1 VLTVLMTRRW
11 IGLTLGMLALI
22 VAFGALSYWQ
32 WQRAQR
38 AEVVPP
44 VAATEVLGLSPLAPS
59 AYATA
64 VELSGT
70 FDAAHQVLVK
80 HGDTVFWV
88 VTPLVPA
95 DGIAVPVAR
104 ATVTSPD
111 DPAVAAVTPGMVSI
125 VGIAQPYE
133 GDPGVAVSLPAGQVD
148 RLTASSLA
156 LPYPSVGGW
165 VALTSQTPEAAV
177 GAAVVVPPISGDAP
191 AGLRLQNA
199 SYAVQWV
206 LFAAF
211 VVFFWWRLLRDDLRG
226 AGVDRPRE
234 AVAPVREVY

>member
-22 VAFGALSYWQ
+22 VAFGALSWWQ

-38 AEVVPP
+38 EDVSPT
-44 VAATEVLGLSPLAPS
+44 VAATEVMGVGPLPTS
-59 AYATA
+59 AYALR
-64 VELSGT
+64 VEATGT
-70 FDAAHQVLVK
+70 YDAAHQTLVQ
-80 HGDTVFWV
+80 HSPTSYWV

-95 DGIAVPVAR
+95 TGPAVPVAR
-104 ATVTSPD
+104 ATVSSPD
-111 DPAVAAVTPGMVSI
+111 DPAVSAVTAGVVTVI
-125 VGIAQPYE
+125 GVAQPYE
-133 GDPGVAVSLPAGQVD
+133 GDPGGVSSLPAGQSE
-148 RLTASSLA
+148 RLTASALA
-156 LPYPSVGGW
+156 LPYPAVGGW
-165 VALTSQTPEAAV
+165 VALLSQTPEPTVA
-177 GAAVVVPPISGDAP
+177 GGAVVAPISGDAP

-226 AGVDRPRE
+226 AGIDRPRQE
-234 AVAPVREVY
+234 ATPVREVY